1 MKIAFIQPS
10 MCSGKPGDCMEPL
23 VFAFL
28 KALTPKS
35 VETVLYDERI
45 ETIPFDEPA
54 DAVALSVNT
63 FTARRA
69 YQIAKEY
76 RQRGIP
82 VIAGG
87 FHPTLCPDE
96 AMQFVDAVVIGDAED
111 TWPQVIH
118 DLQNRTLQ
126 KKYISRRS
134 SIQNSTADRTIFRG
148 KKYIPVKPVQF
159 GRGCPHHCDFCSI
172 NAFYQNSLRSRSTE
186 LLLEELQP
194 IRKRHILFTDDN
206 LLLAPSATLQ
216 RLLDG
221 LRSMSVRW
229 SGQISLDAAENPELL
244 KSMASAGCK
253 SVTVGFESLNP
264 KNLQLMG
271 KTANRR
277 WKEYGQAIRLFH
289 DHGIMVYGT
298 FIFGYDF
305 DTVDCF
311 DRTLEFA
318 LANHLYLA
326 NFNPLTPFPGTALYD
341 RLLKQGRL
349 IHSHWWL
356 NENFRYGQASF
367 RPVNMSAE
375 ELEQGC
381 YRLRTEFNKHR
392 NIASRLI
399 RNQTNR
405 RSAYHA
411 AIYLASNLTSRREI
425 HRKQNA
431 QLGATELIEA

>member
-1 MKIAFIQPS
+1 
-10 MCSGKPGDCMEPL
+10 MEPL
-23 VFAFL
+23 AFAFL
-28 KALTPKS
+28 KALTPKNI
-35 VETVLYDERI
+35 ETVFYDERI
-45 ETIPFDEPA
+45 ETVRFNEPT
-54 DAVALSVNT
+54 DAVALSINT

-82 VIAGG
+82 VIVGG

-96 AMQFVDAVVIGDAED
+96 AAQFVDTVVIGDAED

-118 DLQNRTLQ
+118 GLQSGTLQ
-126 KKYISRRS
+126 ERYISRRTPITN
-134 SIQNSTADRTIFRG
+134 SIADRTIFDG
-148 KKYIPVKPVQF
+148 KKFIPVKPVQF

-172 NAFYQNSLRSRSTE
+172 SAFYQHSLRSRSVD
-186 LLLEELQP
+186 LLLDELQP
-194 IRKRHILFTDDN
+194 IRRRHILFTDDN
-206 LLLAPSATLQ
+206 LLLAPSVTLQ
-216 RLLDG
+216 RLLEG
-221 LRSMSVRW
+221 LRSLNIRW
-229 SGQISLDAAENPELL
+229 SGQISLDAAENPKLL
-244 KSMASAGCK
+244 KALADSGCK

-277 WKEYGQAIRLFH
+277 WKEYSQAIRLFH

-305 DTVDCF
+305 DTIDSF
-311 DRTLEFA
+311 ERTLEFA
-318 LANHLYLA
+318 MTNHLYLA
-326 NFNPLTPFPGTALYD
+326 NFNPLTPFPGTALYN

-349 IHSHWWL
+349 IHPRWWL
-356 NENFRYGQASF
+356 SENFRYGQAAF
-367 RPVNMSAE
+367 RPVGMSAE

-381 YRLRTEFNKHR
+381 YHLRTEFNKHR
-392 NIASRLI
+392 NITSRLL
-399 RNQTNR
+399 RNRTNR

-431 QLGATELIEA
+431 RLGAAEEAST